1 MAIYDID
8 ANATTAVTAVLAQV
22 AISATGD
29 ITPDS
34 PTDTFHVKWL
44 HRALQKKV
52 WDFSVSGNDNINLA
66 KPNPSTSEAL
76 GTIITLIDHTTE
88 FGVRYNIT
96 DAVAEMFFGGSIVQ
110 QNGSAQQ
117 ERYAGVRVSG
127 SVNSGTTELQVV
139 QDAGLLTSHWG
150 TGKNQTDANTLL
162 RILVKD
168 IVAGAAIDN
177 STIVIKANEWG
188 DNYAIWI
195 TSLGLGESSAAIIA
209 GADPQNTRIIG
220 DFPLTGHATAVATV
234 EGYQQNDVDGLGA
247 DNFIGQASYAALT
260 GNQDPSSLYQSIK
273 YALRRGTTDTFFGL
287 DGDLWTGRVYDIDV
301 DTGNGSN
308 WVQNEEVTWTGGVGR
323 IMGFDNALASSCTR
337 LIIHLSTGVAP
348 TDGLTLTGGGGATN
362 DVNTNVTS
370 LTTNANFLGL
380 FTGSNWIGAFGIGFN
395 ELIFG
400 DSVTSLDGETP
411 TVPQNVTVTINVEAN
426 NAAHDP
432 HVFLAKKDPGGN
444 YPDYTT
450 HTAVGE
456 ALASGNI
463 DVNEAVP
470 ADTPQAGWI
479 GVLKTGAGQTA
490 YKFYEY
496 SAWSGTQF
504 TLVGTVADDVIT
516 AADPIF
522 IAYFYDSVAG
532 GGTSKTVNNTH
543 VYDSDFELVGWVRQG
558 LETAPDKVIPLQFNV
573 GSSNITQNVSLDAET

>member
-1 MAIYDID
+1 MAIYDVD
-8 ANATTAVTAVLAQV
+8 ATASTAVTALLNQV

-29 ITPDS
+29 ITPDT

-52 WDFSVSGNDNINLA
+52 WDFAVSGNDNLNLA

-96 DAVAEMFFGGSIVQ
+96 DAVAEMFFGGSVEQ
-110 QNGSAQQ
+110 RDASGNV
-117 ERYAGVRVSG
+117 ERYAGVKVSG
-127 SVNSGTTELQVV
+127 TVNNASTELQVI
-139 QDAGLLTSHWG
+139 QNKALLTSHWG
-150 TGKNQTDANTLL
+150 TGKNQTDSNTLL

-168 IVAGAAIDN
+168 RDATGVIDN
-177 STIVIKANEWG
+177 STIIIKANEWG
-188 DNYAIWI
+188 DTFAIWV
-195 TSLGLGESSAAIIA
+195 TTLGLGEASAAIIT
-209 GADPQNTRIIG
+209 GADPQNTRVIG
-220 DFPLTGHATAVATV
+220 DFPLTGHGAVITSL
-234 EGYQQNDVDGLGA
+234 EGYQQIDVDGNGA
-247 DNFIGQASYAALT
+247 DNFIGAASYASLT
-260 GNQDPSSLYQSIK
+260 GNQNQSSLYQSVK
-273 YALRRGTTDTFFGL
+273 YALRRGTTDSFFGR
-287 DGDLWTGRVYDIDV
+287 DGDLWTGRVFDLTV
-301 DTGNGSN
+301 ASGSGT
-308 WVQNEEVTWTGGVGR
+308 WVQNEVVTWGTDGEGNVMAVDNTAGASTTR
-323 IMGFDNALASSCTR
+323 I
-337 LIIHLSTGVAP
+337 IIHHLSGLAP
-348 TDGLTLTGGGGATN
+348 TTSDSVTGAGAATN
-362 DVNTNVTS
+362 AISAVSS
-370 LTTNANFLGL
+370 LTTSANFLGL
-380 FTGSNWIGAFGIGFN
+380 FTGSNWIGAFGIGYN

-400 DSVTSLDGETP
+400 DSVTSLDGATP

-426 NAAHDP
+426 NSAHDP
-432 HVFLAKKDPGGN
+432 RVFLAKKDAGGN

-456 ALASGNI
+456 ALSSGNI
-463 DVNEAVP
+463 DVNEAIP
-470 ADTPQAGWI
+470 ADTPQTGWL

-532 GGTSKTVNNTH
+532 AGTSKTVANTH
-543 VYDSDFELVGWVRQG
+543 VYNADFQLVGWVRHG
-558 LETAPDKVIPLQFNV
+558 LESAPDKVVPLQFNV
-573 GSSNITQNVSLDAET
+573 GTTNVVQNVTLDAET